1 MNLPNK
7 ITLIRIA
14 MIPVFVVT
22 YYVTAIPYHFII
34 SALIFALAAFTDF
47 LDGYIARKYNLVTD
61 MGKFLDPIADK
72 VLVLTA
78 LVLMLV
84 NVGGVTLI
92 GAVWGGISVA
102 LVITRELIVASL
114 RMVAASKQTVI
125 AADKLGKIKT
135 VLQDVSIFIIIFSA
149 DFTATAFNVLYTAGV
164 VVFALSMIMTVI
176 SGISYV
182 YKNRKVFID

>member
-7 ITLIRIA
+7 ITLVRIA
-14 MIPVFVVT
+14 MIPVFVAVF
-22 YYVTAIPYHFII
+22 YITAIPHNFLI
-34 SALIFALAAFTDF
+34 SAIIFAVAAFTDF

-78 LVLMLV
+78 LVLMLTD
-84 NVGGVTLI
+84 VGGGMLP
-92 GAVWGGISVA
+92 AVFGGISVA

-114 RMVAASKQTVI
+114 RMVAASKQVVI

-135 VLQDVSIFIIIFSA
+135 VLQDISIFVLIFA
-149 DFTATAFNVLYTAGV
+149 FDFSGTAHTVLYLTGI
-164 VVFALSMIMTVI
+164 VVFALSMIMTVV
-176 SGISYV
+176 SGVSYV
-182 YKNRKVFID
+182 YKNRKAFLD

>member
-14 MIPVFVVT
+14 MIPIFVAVF
-22 YYVTAIPYHFII
+22 YIQAIPFNFII
-34 SALIFALAAFTDF
+34 SAVIFALAAFTDF

-78 LVLMLV
+78 LILMLT
-84 NVGGVTLI
+84 NVGGGMLP
-92 GAVWGGISVA
+92 AVFGGISVS
-102 LVITRELIVASL
+102 VIIAREMIVASL
-114 RMVAASKQTVI
+114 RMVAASKQVVI

-135 VLQDVSIFIIIFSA
+135 VLQDVSIFIIIF
-149 DFTATAFNVLYTAGV
+149 AFGFGGDLHTVLYAIGLV
-164 VVFALSMIMTVI
+164 IFALSTVMTVV
-176 SGISYV
+176 SGVSYI
-182 YKNRKVFID
+182 YKNRKAFLD

>member
-14 MIPVFVVT
+14 MIPIFVAF
-22 YYVTAIPYHFII
+22 YYLTSIPHHFMICAI
-34 SALIFALAAFTDF
+34 IFALAAFTDF
-47 LDGYIARKYNLVTD
+47 LDGYIARKHNLVTD

-78 LVLMLV
+78 LVLMLTD
-84 NVGGVTLI
+84 VGGGILP
-92 GAVWGGISVA
+92 ALFGGICVA
-102 LVITRELIVASL
+102 IVIARELIVSSL
-114 RMVAASKQTVI
+114 RMVAASKNVVI

-135 VLQDVSIFIIIFSA
+135 VLQDVAIFVLILAFDFGA
-149 DFTATAFNVLYTAGV
+149 DIHKILYIAGMLI
-164 VVFALSMIMTVI
+164 FALSMVMTVI

-182 YKNRKVFID
+182 IKNRKAFLD